1 MDKTNIKA
9 AKTWFFPPYL
19 IVISLIASFAFE
31 NFIYSTM
38 LTQGGVTQFCVGLIT
53 ITISITLFYYT
64 FIIFKSNAENPH
76 PRSKTTQLFF
86 GGPFRFSRN
95 PIYLAFVMM
104 LLGCGIC
111 FNSIWYIFFGILDA
125 ILLHYGIILPEEKYL
140 EKEFDKV
147 YLNYKNSV
155 RRWI

>member
-1 MDKTNIKA
+1 
-9 AKTWFFPPYL
+9 
-19 IVISLIASFAFE
+19 
-31 NFIYSTM
+31 M
-38 LTQGGVTQFCVGLIT
+38 LTQGGVTQFCIGLIT

-147 YLNYKNSV
+147 YLDYKNSV

>member
-1 MDKTNIKA
+1 
-9 AKTWFFPPYL
+9 
-19 IVISLIASFAFE
+19 
-31 NFIYSTM
+31 M
-38 LTQGGVTQFCVGLIT
+38 LTQGGIIQFCVGLII

-64 FIIFKSNAENPH
+64 FVIFKSNAENPH
-76 PRSKTTQLFF
+76 PRSKTTQLFV
-86 GGPFRFSRN
+86 GGSFRFSRN

-111 FNSIWYIFFGILDA
+111 FNSIWYIFFGVLDA

-147 YLNYKNSV
+147 YLDYKNSV